1 VRHSFALEN
10 YKFSLYFTNIGYYRN
25 RYVSGN
31 ARTLTLIRKRTN
43 FQRIRK
49 RRIFM
54 LSSKHC
60 ENCGKLFVPERKHGK
75 YCKESCRISAYKKRH
90 GIVAPDFKL
99 LTELN
104 KRLPTPEERKMIELQ
119 SALRRQFD
127 ILADLE
133 RQEKSY
139 LTMEKSMEQVRIK
152 QEEYDLYEREKDPSN
167 SDYNP
172 KYYEK
177 YQYRYISEPSKY
189 EWEQAQKSAETA
201 YKALKPIRS
210 KISYAI
216 DEIEGLKRKIEG
228 LNEDLY
234 IERNRTS
241 GKIITSDEILQ
252 RHYDVIPFENE
263 WYDLLGTPE
272 YGFMMNIYGE
282 KEAGKS
288 TFALRLLKYLQN
300 FGKCIYFSVE
310 EGDKLTVQSK
320 LRAVNIRGLDI
331 STEQLPQAILK
342 MASKYDFVLID
353 SLSSAKID
361 AQTLREARM
370 RSKKATSYIGTLHV
384 RTDGRLKG
392 GTEFEHNPD
401 IILHVDKAHKITVEK
416 NRYIVG
422 RIGAI

>member
-1 VRHSFALEN
+1 MS
-10 YKFSLYFTNIGYYRN
+10 YIRN

-43 FQRIRK
+43 FQRNEKRK
-49 RRIFM
+49 TFM

-60 ENCGKLFVPERKHGK
+60 ENCGRLFVPERKHGK
-75 YCKESCRISAYKKRH
+75 YCKESCRIAAYKKRH
-90 GIVAPDFKL
+90 GIAAPDFKL

-104 KRLPTPEERKMIELQ
+104 KRLSTPEERKMIELQ

-139 LTMEKSMEQVRIK
+139 LTMEKSMEQMRIK
-152 QEEYDLYEREKDPSN
+152 QEEYDLYQREKDISS

-189 EWEQAQKSAETA
+189 EWEKAQKDAETA
-201 YKALKPIRS
+201 YKALKPIRT
-210 KISYAI
+210 KINYAI
-216 DEIEGLKRKIEG
+216 AEINGLKGNIEG

-241 GKIITSDEILQ
+241 GKIITSDEILE
-252 RHYDVIPFENE
+252 RKYDTIAFEGE
-263 WYDLLGTPE
+263 WKKLLSTPE

-282 KEAGKS
+282 KFAGKS
-288 TFALRLLKYLQN
+288 TFALRLLQYLQN

-320 LRAVNIRGLDI
+320 LKALNMRGLDI

-342 MASKYDFVLID
+342 IASKYDFVLID

-361 AQTLREARM
+361 AQTLREARL
-370 RSKKATSYIGTLHV
+370 RSKKATSYIGILHV

-401 IILHVDKAHKITVEK
+401 IILHLGKDHKITVEK

-422 RIGAI
+422 KIGEI